1 MMNSACSQLADA
13 AAIITCTNCELR
25 RSNFD
30 TFTQDYHERERRKGR
45 LYGKAGRSTRGI
57 VLVGCPVRGARRYLH
72 FPTPIGGAAEV
83 QHGGDRGDSGVKK
96 TSASREA
103 AGLRVFSV
111 TQNIPPPFKEM
122 QSYLIESEAEFSAR
136 QVTM

>member
-1 MMNSACSQLADA
+1 M
-13 AAIITCTNCELR
+13 
-25 RSNFD
+25 
-30 TFTQDYHERERRKGR
+30 
-45 LYGKAGRSTRGI
+45 YGKAGRSTRGI
-57 VLVGCPVRGARRYLH
+57 VLVGCPVRRYLH

-83 QHGGDRGDSGVKK
+83 QRGGNRGDSGVKK

-111 TQNIPPPFKEM
+111 TQNIHPPFKEM